1 MTTETLVIWNPL
13 ADRST
18 APERD
23 AYCTAAQEAGKTD
36 NIPVITY
43 PDGPEGVAPMQVAR
57 TWTTHQDAQDWVDF
71 LATYNP
77 QSAIVV

>member
-13 ADRST
+13 PDSATT
-18 APERD
+18 AERD
-23 AYCTAAQEAGKTD
+23 AYCADAQAAGKTD
-36 NIPVITY
+36 NIPVITW
-43 PDGPEGVAPMQVAR
+43 PDGPVGVAPEQVAR

-71 LATYNP
+71 LAVYNP